1 MLKKVFAYIFL
12 LLGVFV
18 SIFPFY
24 FMFAAATNSNREIL
38 RNPPSL
44 LPGGNLLQNFASLND
59 KINILR
65 VVGNSMFEAVL
76 YTALSIILFSMAGYA
91 FAKYDFKGKN
101 AIFMIIML
109 CMMLPPEVL
118 YVPMFKMM
126 AALGWVN
133 SYQAILLP
141 PLANAFGIFLM
152 RQNMLS
158 FPDSVLEAARI
169 DGLNEVQIFFK
180 MVVPNVK
187 AAISALGIYMFM
199 SCWNSFMWP
208 LIILGEKD
216 MYTLPVALAFLDGI
230 PNKKDYGAMML
241 AASIAIIP
249 IMLIYLAF
257 QKQFISGVMGGAVK
271 E

>member
-1 MLKKVFAYIFL
+1 MLKKILVYIFL
-12 LLGVFV
+12 VFGVFASV
-18 SIFPFY
+18 FPFY
-24 FMFAAATNSNREIL
+24 FMFIAATNSNREIL

-44 LPGGNLLQNFASLND
+44 LPGSYLAQNIASLND
-59 KINILR
+59 KINVLR
-65 VVGNSMFEAVL
+65 VVCNSMLVAVL
-76 YTALSIILFSMAGYA
+76 YTAISIILFSMAGYA
-91 FAKYDFKGKN
+91 FAKYSFKGRN
-101 AIFMIIML
+101 IIFMIMML
-109 CMMLPPEVL
+109 CMMLPQEVL

-126 AALGWVN
+126 AALGWAN
-133 SYQAILLP
+133 TYQSILLP
-141 PLANAFGIFLM
+141 PLANAFGVFLM
-152 RQNMLS
+152 RQNIRA
-158 FPDSVLEAARI
+158 FPNSVLEAARI
-169 DGLNEVQIFFK
+169 DGLNEVRIFFK
-180 MVVPNVK
+180 IVVPNVK

-257 QKQFISGVMGGAVK
+257 QRQFISGVMGGAVK